1 MNLRRSR
8 KFLVLKTHLLPLRVS
23 NSKRMLASL
32 PNIFSYIN
40 KFRILKQDCAQKLRL
55 KVESFQQKVE
65 TVEEK

>member
-1 MNLRRSR
+1 
-8 KFLVLKTHLLPLRVS
+8 
-23 NSKRMLASL
+23 MLASL